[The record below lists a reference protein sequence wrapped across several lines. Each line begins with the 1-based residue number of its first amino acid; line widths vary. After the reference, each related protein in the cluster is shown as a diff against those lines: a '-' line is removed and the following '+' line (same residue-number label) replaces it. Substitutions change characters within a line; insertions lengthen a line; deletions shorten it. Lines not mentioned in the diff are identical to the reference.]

1 MRALPDTKLSVRD
14 VAELFSEKMP
24 HGRDIGMVIDGLDR
38 EKTRIRLPPNPTLA
52 GDPAGNFFF
61 PGILFS
67 LADSACGLAVFQAL
81 NRFVPIATLDM
92 RIDHLAPATMDADL
106 IAEALCYRLT
116 KQIAFARCDLMC
128 GKNERLVAIAVGTFI
143 VSSGAVKDEAMA
155 RVARGLAQ

>member
-1 MRALPDTKLSVRD
+1 MHPPPDTQLSVQD
-14 VAELFSEKMP
+14 VAKLFSEKMP

-38 EKTRIRLPPNPTLA
+38 NKTRIRLPPNPTLA

-92 RIDHLAPATMDADL
+92 RIDHLAPAPMNADL
-106 IAEALCYRLT
+106 IAEAHCYRLT
-116 KQIAFARCDLMC
+116 KQIAFARCDLLC
-128 GKNERLVAIAVGTFI
+128 GKNELLVAIAVGTFM
-143 VSSGAVKDEAMA
+143 VSSNAVKGDAMA
-155 RVARGLAQ
+155 QVARGLAQ